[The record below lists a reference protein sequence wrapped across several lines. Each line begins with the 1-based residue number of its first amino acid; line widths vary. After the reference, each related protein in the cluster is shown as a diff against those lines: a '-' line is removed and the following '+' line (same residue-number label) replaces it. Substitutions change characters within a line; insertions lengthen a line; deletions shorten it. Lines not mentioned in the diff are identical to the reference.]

1 MKGSGKYL
9 AQLSVFTLAIIILHV
24 SVYYVFPDLE
34 KSDFSQII
42 YIVFFISTFGS
53 YLMVRSVRKLN
64 PGDFVLLAILT
75 IIVRIIFFAIMS
87 AIIILIDREGYIANM
102 VLFSTLYLLF
112 TIFDIIMEI
121 RNHKT

>member
-64 PGDFVLLAILT
+64 PDDFVRLAILT

-87 AIIILIDREGYIANM
+87 AIIILLDREGHVANM